1 MALADLPNTQ
11 QVTLHDLHWTTY
23 QALLHDLGD
32 ERAARLAFDRGTL
45 EITMPSDQHEIVKH
59 LLERIVAELTLA
71 YDLPVKGA
79 GSVTLSRPDLQQ
91 SVEPDAC
98 YYIQNADK
106 VKGRRID
113 LNDDPPPDLA
123 LEVDFTSPSS
133 RKLGIYAHLGVPEL
147 WRYADGTVHIYS
159 LQDDSY
165 ARVGESPTFTGLTPE
180 LIAGWL
186 EQGEQEDDNS
196 VVRSVRRWVLETR
209 P

>member
-1 MALADLPNTQ
+1 MALTDFPNTQ
-11 QVTLHDLHWTTY
+11 QVTLHDLHWSTY

-113 LNDDPPPDLA
+113 LSLDPPPDLA
-123 LEVDFTSPSS
+123 LEVDFTSPSD
-133 RKLGIYAHLGVPEL
+133 RKLNIYARLGVPEL
-147 WRYADGTVHIYS
+147 WRYAEGTVHIYS
-159 LQDDSY
+159 LQEDRYIQVS
-165 ARVGESPTFTGLTPE
+165 ESPTLAGVTPE

-196 VVRSVRRWVLETR
+196 VVRSVRRWVSGT
-209 P
+209 